1 MAPTSM
7 MLLRQSSTEE
17 EITKKPRKISHKEE
31 TDDDNA
37 AMIAYTIAAMAASKH
52 QQIASQPSIVEFDEP
67 VGMPPPPMNF
77 RVEVEESSSRE
88 SSSRF
93 ESMSSSR
100 SCEMDLFC
108 IVEETELDL
117 YSPKCAHNNEKKFTW
132 K

>member
-7 MLLRQSSTEE
+7 MLLRQSSSEE
-17 EITKKPRKISHKEE
+17 EITKKPRKITQKEE

-52 QQIASQPSIVEFDEP
+52 QIASQPSTVHFDEP
-67 VGMPPPPMNF
+67 VGVPPPPMNF
-77 RVEVEESSSRE
+77 RVEVEDL
-88 SSSRF
+88 SSRF
-93 ESMSSSR
+93 ESTSIGSS

-117 YSPKCAHNNEKKFTW
+117 YSPKCAHNNNEKKFTW
-132 K
+132 N